1 MFVYEYLLEK
11 LRSKNIRGA
20 VHYKDEQVQAW
31 RTAVAGAC
39 AGMISWIPGVP
50 FDVIKTKMMTEKD
63 PNRYKSV
70 FHCFDMLVK
79 VRKSVKSGNRFASHR

>member
-11 LRSKNIRGA
+11 LRTNNIKGPM
-20 VHYKDEQVQAW
+20 HYKDEQVQAW
-31 RTAVAGAC
+31 RTAIAGAC

-63 PNRYKSV
+63 PKRYKNV
-70 FHCFDMLVK
+70 FHCYKVLVR
-79 VRKSVKSGNRFASHR
+79 V